1 MSVSAG
7 VIQLPLHPSGKRSL
21 FLLGFFSLARFSLVR
36 KQFLHML
43 SFLLQYVRLY
53 FSSRANECREK
64 HFLLHSSEH
73 PPPTTS
79 VIYSFSLSPLPPRG
93 FPNHTTT
100 PLTDEPWQIYCH
112 RLSIGR
118 QCDSWDLMLPSHWP
132 RLDRLIYGCTVIWC
146 LLPLK
151 WVTALSLI
159 GHRNGVRLQS

>member
-1 MSVSAG
+1 MLFNSHCIHRGNIV
-7 VIQLPLHPSGKRSL
+7 
-21 FLLGFFSLARFSLVR
+21 FLLFFFSLARLSLVLAL

-43 SFLLQYVRLY
+43 SSFLLQYVSLY
-53 FSSRANECREK
+53 FSSRANECRK
-64 HFLLHSSEH
+64 SIFCCIVLNPHFA
-73 PPPTTS
+73 PPPS
-79 VIYSFSLSPLPPRG
+79 VIYSFSLSPLPPHG

-100 PLTDEPWQIYCH
+100 PLTDAPWQIYCH

>member
-1 MSVSAG
+1 MCFLLV
-7 VIQLPLHPSGKRSL
+7 LLHPSGKHASCVSCFFPLLRFGLLLALKQLEVVYFYQSQWMWRKAFFYCIVLNPQFVPPYLCRS
-21 FLLGFFSLARFSLVR
+21 FT
-36 KQFLHML
+36 L
-43 SFLLQYVRLY
+43 SP
-53 FSSRANECREK
+53 
-64 HFLLHSSEH
+64 H
-73 PPPTTS
+73 PPC
-79 VIYSFSLSPLPPRG
+79 G

-100 PLTDEPWQIYCH
+100 LLTDAPWQIYCL

-118 QCDSWDLMLPSHWP
+118 QRDSWDLMVPSHWP